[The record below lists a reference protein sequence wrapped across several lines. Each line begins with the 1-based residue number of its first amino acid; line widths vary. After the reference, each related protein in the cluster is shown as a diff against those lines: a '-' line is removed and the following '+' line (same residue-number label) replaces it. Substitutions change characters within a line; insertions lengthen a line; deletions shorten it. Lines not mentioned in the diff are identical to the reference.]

1 MLMWNLI
8 IQYVMLYEH
17 RWGVGGRGVIKGRNV
32 LLQAQTIHCIF
43 TAICRELA
51 NIAVTQRP

>member
-17 RWGVGGRGVIKGRNV
+17 RWGVGGVIKGRNV
-32 LLQAQTIHCIF
+32 LLQAQIIHCIF
-43 TAICRELA
+43 TAIYRELA
-51 NIAVTQRP
+51 DIAVTQRP